1 MSTPQTRLSA
11 PERVPGGRALR
22 PGRIAVG
29 VSHNDQKD
37 LLRMALDDAG
47 LGAVPVSTAN
57 KLQGRIRCLVIC
69 WHPLAGLP
77 DTDAFH
83 LEPGRLCVLLTR
95 HRHACIVV
103 GRAGDRELLAGI
115 PPTTPAY
122 LGADDDPVLDG
133 WGTHQAVFAA
143 PEPYRIVLEP
153 RAGRLV

>member
-11 PERVPGGRALR
+11 PERVPGGRPLR

-37 LLRMALDDAG
+37 LLRMAMSDSG

-57 KLQGRIRCLVIC
+57 KLQGLGFDVVIC
-69 WHPLAGLP
+69 RHPLAGLP

-83 LEPGRLCVLLTR
+83 LEPERLCVLLTR

-103 GRAGDRELLAGI
+103 GRADDRELLSGI

-143 PEPYRIVLEP
+143 LEPSYIALDP